1 MLSATT
7 LLVLIT
13 KDKNLWV
20 EETVKRRG
28 AEANSENVN
37 VSPFF
42 SGGGIFLLSW
52 KFLSLFSLAAFSFF
66 LQFFL
71 RQNVID
77 FQKNTILKMSMSV
90 LFYKEVAFSFLS
102 GFS

>member
-1 MLSATT
+1 MSSKLYCFYNCEHLLSATT

-42 SGGGIFLLSW
+42 
-52 KFLSLFSLAAFSFF
+52 
-66 LQFFL
+66 Q
-71 RQNVID
+71 
-77 FQKNTILKMSMSV
+77 
-90 LFYKEVAFSFLS
+90 EVAFSFFAGNFCHCFL
-102 GFS
+102 

>member
-42 SGGGIFLLSW
+42 RRWRFPSFQEIFVTVFYSDIFL
-52 KFLSLFSLAAFSFF
+52 FSPVLPEAKGDRFSE
-66 LQFFL
+66 
-71 RQNVID
+71 
-77 FQKNTILKMSMSV
+77 ILKM
-90 LFYKEVAFSFLS
+90 
-102 GFS
+102 